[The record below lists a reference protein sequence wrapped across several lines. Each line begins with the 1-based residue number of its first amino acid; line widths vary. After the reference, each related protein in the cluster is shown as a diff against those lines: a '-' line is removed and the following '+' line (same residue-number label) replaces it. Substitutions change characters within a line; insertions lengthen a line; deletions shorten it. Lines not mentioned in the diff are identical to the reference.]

1 MANNGL
7 SPIAGVELDPAL
19 DPEGQQIDPAFV
31 DDPSAPA
38 PLVQLPSFGQLAR
51 TLTDDP
57 ITLLVAQ
64 IHEEIEQI
72 LRVHRDIYDG
82 VQLAIEQVQDKR
94 IEFLEAGPEV
104 TVADFFIEVALGF
117 LLGSPILGNILK
129 QGFRFIGVKAVASR
143 AARLGQLEARATQA
157 LAQKNAATRVRETLL
172 RQLKASLEQKR
183 AANMNDYMN
192 LSRQEVPI
200 QQALQRAETKLT
212 ELTQIIKG
220 TDTAQKKTAIDE
232 KGLKEF
238 FKEANETIAKDY
250 GGALVKAAASALKSK
265 RPTSEPKPSSAS
277 GTFGVQVLS
286 VAQSTLRTVEMYVG
300 QAAADADMLRS
311 IAQSDPVLR
320 STCFNLLSQMDAAL
334 QREEERDTKDQQSID
349 ARQAAMLEFEK
360 LIWAMQMP
368 EQLEPMKPDEIRQF
382 RKDEGPEPGAQAATA
397 GAVAARDLARQLR
410 KPPKRLR
417 QYLKDQF
424 FSDNDKVT
432 TDNIQK
438 ILNGIKAD
446 FLTKSRD
453 SPPIDFGHALVFKSE
468 STSSGAREQ

>member
-1 MANNGL
+1 M
-7 SPIAGVELDPAL
+7 
-19 DPEGQQIDPAFV
+19 
-31 DDPSAPA
+31 
-38 PLVQLPSFGQLAR
+38 
-51 TLTDDP
+51 
-57 ITLLVAQ
+57 
-64 IHEEIEQI
+64 
-72 LRVHRDIYDG
+72 
-82 VQLAIEQVQDKR
+82 
-94 IEFLEAGPEV
+94 
-104 TVADFFIEVALGF
+104 
-117 LLGSPILGNILK
+117 
-129 QGFRFIGVKAVASR
+129 
-143 AARLGQLEARATQA
+143 
-157 LAQKNAATRVRETLL
+157 
-172 RQLKASLEQKR
+172 
-183 AANMNDYMN
+183 
-192 LSRQEVPI
+192 PI

-238 FKEANETIAKDY
+238 FNEANETIAKDY

-320 STCFNLLSQMDAAL
+320 STCFNLLNQMDAAL
-334 QREEERDTKDQQSID
+334 QREGERDTKDQQSID

-417 QYLKDQF
+417 QYLKDRF

-468 STSSGAREQ
+468 STSNGSGEQ